1 MIYVVLRD
9 AGHGLETPGKRTP
22 YISSLGRS
30 IKENEFNEP
39 VSEFFG
45 DELKRHGI
53 IVHDISP
60 TTADIPLTARTNEA
74 NRLLNF
80 YINKYGASN
89 VKIVLVSFH
98 FNAFDGSFSGSNPS
112 GISVHIQPGSKYA
125 RELANSV
132 GKYLRQGTK
141 QVWRGV
147 IEQDLHIT
155 REFEGVAI
163 LTENGF
169 MDHPEEAKLMLD
181 KDYQKEVA
189 RETAQGVLE
198 YFKLPYLPDTPKP
211 TEKPKE
217 EDDMLE
223 KAIVI
228 GTFND
233 YPAAELLA
241 NRLKCPI
248 YPRNA
253 ISGKVAKEL
262 IVCGGKK
269 DGLIADNIVVLS
281 GTDRYDTYR
290 KIEEYLKQL

>member
-1 MIYVVLRD
+1 MMYVVLRD
-9 AGHGLETPGKRTP
+9 AGHGLETAGKRTP
-22 YISSLGRS
+22 YISSLGRA

-39 VSEFFG
+39 VSEYFG
-45 DELKRHGI
+45 EELKRHGV

-60 TTADIPLTARTNEA
+60 TTNDVPLKTRTDEA

-80 YINKYGASN
+80 YLNKYGSSN

-112 GISVHIQPGSKYA
+112 GISVHIQPGKKSA

-132 GKYLRQGTK
+132 GKYLKQGTK
-141 QVWRGV
+141 QVWRGI
-147 IEQDLHIT
+147 IEQNLHIT

-169 MDHPEEAKLMLD
+169 MDHPDEAKLMLD
-181 KDYQKEVA
+181 KDFQKEVA

-198 YFKLPYLPDTPKP
+198 YFNLPYLPEAPKP
-211 TEKPKE
+211 IDDKKE
-217 EDDMLE
+217 EDDLLE
-223 KAIVI
+223 VAIVI

-233 YPAAELLA
+233 YPATELLA

-253 ISGKVAKEL
+253 INGKVAKEL

-269 DGLIADNIVVLS
+269 EGLIADKIVVLS
-281 GTDRYDTYR
+281 GADRYDTY
-290 KIEEYLKQL
+290 KNIEEYLKQL